1 MKEEEGGKVLSNT
14 LSFPP
19 PPSLFPTLMQLL
31 VHRLYLFVHPRS
43 SDDVIER
50 LLSLGEPSFIETA
63 LGASDKSGHLLK
75 SL

>member
-1 MKEEEGGKVLSNT
+1 MKEEEGKKVLSNT
-14 LSFPP
+14 LFFS
-19 PPSLFPTLMQLL
+19 PSLFPTLMQLL
-31 VHRLYLFVHPRS
+31 VHRLYLLVHPRS

-63 LGASDKSGHLLK
+63 LGASDKSGHWLK